1 MAKKVMAVITLQVPA
16 GQATAGPPVGPTLGQ
31 YGINI
36 PQFIKQ
42 YNEQTASQIGMIIPA
57 ELTIF
62 ADRSFT
68 FRLKTPPASDLIKK
82 AAGLPKGS
90 ADPGRNKPGRLTQAQ
105 LREIAETKMPDL
117 NTRDIEGAMK
127 IIAGT
132 ARSMG
137 VEIV

>member
-1 MAKKVMAVITLQVPA
+1 MAVITLQVPA

-42 YNEQTASQIGMIIPA
+42 YNEQTASQIGMVIPA

-62 ADRSFT
+62 GDRSFT
-68 FRLKTPPASDLIKK
+68 FKLKTPPASDLIRK
-82 AAGLPKGS
+82 AAGVGKGS
-90 ADPGRNKPGRLTQAQ
+90 NEPHRTKVGQLTQAQ

-117 NTRDIEGAMK
+117 NALNVEGAMK

-137 VEIV
+137 VDIV